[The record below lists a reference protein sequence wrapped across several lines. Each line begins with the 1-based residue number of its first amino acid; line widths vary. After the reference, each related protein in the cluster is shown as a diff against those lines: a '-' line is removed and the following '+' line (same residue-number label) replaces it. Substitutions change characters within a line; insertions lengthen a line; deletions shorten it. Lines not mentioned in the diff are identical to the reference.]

1 MKALT
6 TQLQEQTRQ
15 INDAISYCEAAIQS
29 GDASQVPDTALRITA
44 DFRDS
49 EYTRFG
55 LTNGEKQV
63 DFTHIFCFKWM
74 QQPTSV
80 YRMIHSA
87 GKMVLM
93 PALKT
98 TLFKTVSLFT
108 INILYSKY
116 VLY

>member
-15 INDAISYCEAAIQS
+15 INDAISHCEAAIQS
-29 GDASQVPDTALRITA
+29 GDVSQVPDTALRITA

-49 EYTRFG
+49 EYTRLG

-63 DFTHIFCFKWM
+63 NFVFMCCFKWI

-80 YRMIHSA
+80 CRMIHSVD
-87 GKMVLM
+87 KMVLM

-98 TLFKTVSLFT
+98 TLFKTVS
-108 INILYSKY
+108 
-116 VLY
+116 